1 MRAVSGLG
9 IAERMARDIVVDLRT
24 FGGRLAL
31 ITLASLLAP
40 LMEVGFLTAL
50 YGMVAPD
57 QRTAVLGQVRRWG
70 LRPAW
75 DMLGGDPYYV
85 AILAGAAAAFLG
97 AALVAKF
104 AAGYLRAFF
113 LLHGTVTQTRR
124 VVSAYLYASPAAAGR
139 LPAPRVGNAV
149 VVEAAQYGRVV
160 FALLNGVSNLAGAGL
175 FMLIAVM
182 VAPGLVLLGAVLAI
196 LTVVIV
202 RRGFAR
208 QKALGTARVA
218 AQTALLRSV
227 WELLNGYRTIKIEA
241 AERRVLHRFWT
252 DLRTRQVWRLDK
264 ARNELFITLGSETV
278 LYVGLLAVI
287 LLSAAVL
294 RVEASVILMFLLLM
308 SRLQRYLSG
317 AQAAWVEIQH
327 WVPSLAAIAEII
339 ETCEASAARP
349 PRPRDGV
356 ERPQALRLA
365 FEDVRFGYDGGEP
378 ILEGCSL
385 ALDPGDRVLIQ
396 GPSGEGKST
405 LLFLACGL
413 LQPGA
418 GIIRMNGRPLTEE
431 VFYRTRP
438 VVAYVAPDVYLFR
451 GCIRDNLCLGW
462 DYPEA
467 EILRAVERAQ
477 LGELVARL
485 PGGLDADI
493 GDDGAQISLGERQR
507 VMLARIFL
515 KAPLLVLLDEATAN
529 LDLDT
534 EERVLAEMFEN
545 LPAQAIVVMVTHRAP
560 VGVSFTRVFDLSEG
574 RLHARAPAAAGTPA

>member
-1 MRAVSGLG
+1 MSRLG
-9 IAERMARDIVVDLRT
+9 IAERMARDIVVDLRA

-31 ITLASLLAP
+31 ITLASVLAP

-57 QRTAVLGQVRRWG
+57 QRTAVLAQVRRWG
-70 LRPAW
+70 LGPAW
-75 DMLGGDPYYV
+75 DMLGGDRYYV
-85 AILAGAAAAFLG
+85 AILAGGAAAFLA
-97 AALVAKF
+97 AALLAKF

-113 LLHGTVTQTRR
+113 LLHGIVTQTRR
-124 VVSAYLYASPAAAGR
+124 VVSAYLYASPAAAER
-139 LPAPRVGNAV
+139 LPTPRVANAV
-149 VVEAAQYGRVV
+149 VSEASHYGRVV
-160 FALLNGVSNLAGAGL
+160 FALLNGVSNVAGAGL
-175 FMLIAVM
+175 FMLAAVM
-182 VAPGLVLLGAVLAI
+182 VAPGLVLLGTVLAI

-208 QKALGTARVA
+208 QKALGTARVT
-218 AQTALLRSV
+218 AQTTLLRSV

-241 AERRVLHRFWT
+241 AERRVLHRFWM

-287 LLSAAVL
+287 LLSAGVL

-317 AQAAWVEIQH
+317 AQNAWVEIQH
-327 WVPSLAAIAEII
+327 WLPSLTAIAEVL

-356 ERPQALRLA
+356 QRPQALRLA
-365 FEDVRFGYDGGEP
+365 FEDVGFGYDGGGP
-378 ILEGCSL
+378 ILDGCSL
-385 ALDPGDRVLIQ
+385 RLEPGERVLIQ

-413 LQPGA
+413 LQPRA
-418 GIIRMNGRPLTEE
+418 GVVRVNGLPLTEE

-438 VVAYVAPDVYLFR
+438 VVAYVAPDVYLFS
-451 GCIRDNLCLGW
+451 GSIRENLCLGW

-477 LGELVARL
+477 LGGLVARL
-485 PGGLDADI
+485 AGGLDGDI
-493 GDDGAQISLGERQR
+493 GDDGAQLSLGERQR

-529 LDLDT
+529 LDLAT
-534 EERVLAEMFEN
+534 EGRVLAELFEN
-545 LPAQAIVVMVTHRAP
+545 LPEHAIVVMVTHRAP
-560 VGVSFTRVFDLSEG
+560 VGVSFARTFDLRAG
-574 RLHARAPAAAGTPA
+574 RLHTRAAVPAGAPA